1 MGKDKLEHNIKNK
14 LSTYESAVNTDAL
27 WAGIQAGMAAPAAPT
42 VVATSSSF
50 LKTWG
55 LGLAVAATI
64 AVAAISYY
72 SFNSSDEE
80 IKDSSMNS
88 SIPTS
93 DRNLD
98 SDKSLIKS
106 SNLVNNEVSQNTISG
121 SSGPDV
127 SNDSETT
134 SGANTER
141 TLEGN
146 LSADIAPVTQ
156 SNSSTNR
163 TTVNNPTTSKNNAAS
178 AVNATT
184 HSSSQGNN
192 SNQVENSFGTENIPS
207 STQKPRSSSNS
218 PANTQ
223 PKATNT
229 IPLGLTQKEKAMD
242 FAINQ
247 ENTTTNAANS
257 FSSTQNS
264 SLKSN
269 IAKAIVNSTAL
280 NTSTLQDLSYDSRI
294 GLVQLELPNPPIE
307 CPSFGGKNSKRG
319 GVFMLELQAIPYYSI
334 PQITALN
341 EVGQTWK
348 QTKLDTESYL
358 ETFQVNLVARYQMNR
373 GLYFNAGVGYG
384 QLDEKLNFETMQT
397 IVTQE
402 ELPVTIIIRPD
413 GMNDT
418 IPGQVEVTQ
427 DSFYVA
433 ETFNYHRMVE
443 FTAAVG
449 YEFPINPR
457 LSLYGDVGLSV
468 NLLTTRSGYHILD
481 EIEVVSFDKES
492 RPVYTTSTGYKMTG
506 GLGLRYYAGNG
517 VVLSGGPEFRSHL
530 SNWIRDEHPIELR
543 YLDIGVRA
551 AVAYMF

>member
-14 LSTYESAVNTDAL
+14 LSSYESAVNTDAL

-42 VVATSSSF
+42 VVATGSSF

-64 AVAAISYY
+64 AVAALSYY
-72 SFNSSDEE
+72 TISSSDEGN
-80 IKDSSMNS
+80 KDSSMNS
-88 SIPTS
+88 SIPAS
-93 DRNLD
+93 DSKLNG
-98 SDKSLIKS
+98 DKSLIKS
-106 SNLVNNEVSQNTISG
+106 SNR
-121 SSGPDV
+121 V
-127 SNDSETT
+127 SNEDSPTAETSTSETDVVNRST
-134 SGANTER
+134 TNAEMNVDTDFRATVATGA
-141 TLEGN
+141 
-146 LSADIAPVTQ
+146 Q
-156 SNSSTNR
+156 SSSST
-163 TTVNNPTTSKNNAAS
+163 SKATNAATENNT
-178 AVNATT
+178 AVNKNTVPANSASSETQN
-184 HSSSQGNN
+184 SSQGNN
-192 SNQVENSFGTENIPS
+192 STQVENSFGTGVIPS
-207 STQKPRSSSNS
+207 STQNPSSSSNS
-218 PANTQ
+218 PTSTQQNAPNT
-223 PKATNT
+223 N
-229 IPLGLTQKEKAMD
+229 PLGLTQKEKAMD
-242 FAINQ
+242 IALSQ
-247 ENTTTNAANS
+247 ENTATNAI
-257 FSSTQNS
+257 SSTQNS

-269 IAKAIVNSTAL
+269 IAKALVSSSVL
-280 NTSTLQDLSYDSRI
+280 NTSSLQDLSYDSRI

-307 CPSFGGKNSKRG
+307 CPSFGGKNNKGG

-334 PQITALN
+334 PRITALN
-341 EVGQTWK
+341 EVGETWK

-397 IVTQE
+397 FVTQE

-413 GMNDT
+413 GNNDT

-427 DSFYVA
+427 DSFFVA

-449 YEFPINPR
+449 YEIPINPK

-468 NLLTTRSGYHILD
+468 NILTTRTGHHVLD
-481 EIEVVSFDKES
+481 EIEVVEFDRES